1 MLHSEKKMAV
11 KTTLTDNDFNDVCS
25 DYNLGNYL
33 DADPIAQGSVQTNY
47 IVRTPMGRFVFRYYE
62 NRSTESI
69 LFETNLIRYLKGKQ
83 YPCPAVIKNRHGKY
97 VGLYEHK
104 PYALFEFVEGEHIQQ
119 PDAIQR
125 KAFVQKVA
133 ELHILT
139 RTYRPTYKA
148 ARWNYSPISG
158 RSIPAVQSTANRQY
172 RPVRRLQRN
181 PRHRPADAHGTAQYA

>member
-1 MLHSEKKMAV
+1 MAV

-148 ARWNYSPISG
+148 ARWNYSPALCEALATRKAEETG
-158 RSIPAVQSTANRQY
+158 TEQA
-172 RPVRRLQRN
+172 RN
-181 PRHRPADAHGTAQYA
+181 KHA